1 MSFST
6 PVLVQLPET
15 KEGPRVA
22 EIANSRQGI
31 AAMSR
36 DGLGGYDLKD
46 SLWMS
51 TFDLLTRATLHPTPE
66 TVEAAREAL
75 VRLARRGA
83 H

>member
-1 MSFST
+1 MSFNT
-6 PVLVQLPET
+6 PVMVQLPEA
-15 KEGPRVA
+15 KGGPRVA
-22 EIANSRQGI
+22 EIRNSRDGI

-46 SLWMS
+46 ALWVS

-66 TVEAAREAL
+66 NTEAARSAL
-75 VRLARRGA
+75 ARLARRGA

>member
-1 MSFST
+1 MSFTT
-6 PVLVQLPET
+6 PVVVQLPEA
-15 KEGPRVA
+15 KGGPRVA
-22 EIANSRQGI
+22 EIRNSRDGI

-46 SLWMS
+46 ALWVK
-51 TFDLLTRATLHPTPE
+51 TFDLLTRATLHPTPQN
-66 TVEAAREAL
+66 TEAARAAL

>member
-6 PVLVQLPET
+6 PVVVQLPET
-15 KEGPRVA
+15 KDGPRVA
-22 EIANSRQGI
+22 EILNSRQGI

-46 SLWMS
+46 SLWVS
-51 TFDLLTRATLHPTPE
+51 TFDLLTKATLHPTPE
-66 TVEAAREAL
+66 TIEAAREAL

>member
-1 MSFST
+1 VSFSK
-6 PVLVQLPET
+6 PVVVQLPEA
-15 KEGPRVA
+15 KGGPRIA
-22 EIANSRQGI
+22 EILDSRQGI

-46 SLWMS
+46 SLWVS
-51 TFDLLTRATLHPTPE
+51 TFDLLTKATLHPTPE
-66 TVEAAREAL
+66 TIEAAREAL

>member
-6 PVLVQLPET
+6 PVMVQLPEARG
-15 KEGPRVA
+15 GPRVA
-22 EIANSRQGI
+22 EIRNTRDGI

-46 SLWMS
+46 SLWVA
-51 TFDLLTRATLHPTPE
+51 TFDLLTRATLQPTPE
-66 TVEAAREAL
+66 NTEAARQAL